1 MALSMTP
8 SMEAILDRMRT
19 RLVPEVHDTE
29 VPPDDEL
36 QYVNGIMSP
45 YYVVMFGGPVRAA
58 RGKSITGVRD
68 HVTILYC
75 TVQCVAPDSNGRNH
89 LIDGVIDTLTGYR
102 PPECGEM
109 ILEGGMAYTNGNTTV
124 RPTKYFK
131 DIVFTYRAN
140 LKLDN

>member
-1 MALSMTP
+1 MDDILS
-8 SMEAILDRMRT
+8 RMRT
-19 RLVPEVHDTE
+19 NLVPEVYDTE
-29 VPPDDEL
+29 VTDDDVT
-36 QYVNGIMSP
+36 YVNGIMSP

-58 RGKSITGVRD
+58 RGKSITTVRH

-75 TVQCVAPDSNGRNH
+75 TVTCVAPDANGRNY
-89 LIDGVIDTLTGYR
+89 LIDSVVDLLTGYA

-140 LKLDN
+140 LKLDD